1 MSEGGG
7 GPGRPWPESLRFE
20 ADFLAQVIESVAHPI
35 FVKDSELR
43 FVLLNRAFEGMVA
56 RSRTEM
62 FGLTDYDFF
71 PKQEADFFRRIDA
84 QVFESGRTVVIDAEP
99 ITDGDGKKHILATTK
114 VPLVDA
120 SGRVTHLIGIIS
132 DITEVKAAQA
142 VLERTNE
149 ELERRVEER
158 TRALEHAQED
168 LVRKERLA
176 VLGRLA
182 GGVAHQIRNPLG
194 VIKNAA
200 YVLERW
206 IRSAPVNDG
215 KTDASHAVE
224 IIHDEVERANQII
237 KGLMEY
243 ARVRAPLRTPQNVE
257 DLVRVVLSRISVGPG
272 ITVRLSVSAV
282 PQVVVDRDQVC
293 AALENVLRNACDA
306 MLHGGV
312 LTVDAKVAPAEPG
325 RGPGVHLGIEDTG
338 AGIDPELRDRLFEP
352 LLTTKAMGLG
362 LGLVTARTLIEG
374 QGGSIVCE
382 RSTGPGARFLMFLPS
397 TASNRPER
405 GTSERP

>member
-1 MSEGGG
+1 
-7 GPGRPWPESLRFE
+7 LRFE

-35 FVKDSELR
+35 FVKDSDLR
-43 FVLLNRAFEGMVA
+43 FVLLNSAFEQMVA
-56 RSRTEM
+56 RTRSEM
-62 FGLTDYDFF
+62 FGRTDHDFF
-71 PKQEADFFRRIDA
+71 PKQEADFFRKIDA
-84 QVFESGRTVVIDAEP
+84 QVFEQGRTVVIDAEQ
-99 ITDGDGKKHILATTK
+99 ITDGSGNRHILATTK

-132 DITEVKAAQA
+132 DITQVKAAQA
-142 VLERTNE
+142 VLQQANE
-149 ELERRVEER
+149 DLERRVEER
-158 TRALEHAQED
+158 TRALEQAQED

-206 IRSAPVNDG
+206 IRTAPG
-215 KTDASHAVE
+215 SEGAGDASHAVE

-257 DLVRVVLSRISVGPG
+257 ELVRVVLSRISVGPG
-272 ITVRLSVSAV
+272 ITVRLAV
-282 PQVVVDRDQVC
+282 TGAPQVVVDRDQVC
-293 AALENVLRNACDA
+293 AALENVVRNACDA
-306 MLHGGV
+306 MVHGGI
-312 LTVDAKVAPAEPG
+312 LTVDASVAPAAPG
-325 RGPGVHLGIEDTG
+325 RGAGVYLGIEDTG
-338 AGIDPELRDRLFEP
+338 PGIDPELQDRLFEP

-374 QGGSIVCE
+374 QGGTIVCE
-382 RSTGPGARFLMFLPS
+382 RSSGRGARFLLFLPS
-397 TASNRPER
+397 TGSNRPER